1 MGIGPTRRRERH
13 GSRREKRMNRPLDLV
28 PKTSLGSKY
37 VMAVTGLGLVGFVIV
52 HMLGNLQLF
61 LGRDA
66 LNSYAQ
72 ALKHNPEILWGA
84 RAGLLTIF
92 VLHIIYGVWLTL
104 RNRAARPIPYA
115 FTKQYREATFAS
127 RTMIITGLVLLA
139 FVIFHLAHYTVG
151 VIGTVQQ
158 TDLVTGEVKEV
169 PLTDLKDLK
178 DPKDPRHDVYNMT
191 VYGFRNPF
199 VSVSYILAMAFLAL
213 HLSHGFQSCFQSLGL
228 NHPRWMPLLKK
239 TSLALALIIFIGNIS
254 MPLAVLFRLVGKDV
268 P

>member
-1 MGIGPTRRRERH
+1 
-13 GSRREKRMNRPLDLV
+13 MNRPLDLV
-28 PKTSLGSKY
+28 PKSSLGSKY
-37 VMAVTGLGLVGFVIV
+37 LMAVTGLGLVGFVIV

-61 LGRDA
+61 LGREA

-72 ALKHNPEILWGA
+72 ALKHNPEILWAA

-92 VLHIIYGVWLTL
+92 VLHIIYAIGLTL

-127 RTMIITGLVLLA
+127 RTMIITGLVLLF

-151 VIGTVQQ
+151 AFGTVQQ
-158 TDLVTGEVKEV
+158 TDPQTGEVKDV
-169 PLTDLKDLK
+169 PLTELKEIK
-178 DPKDPRHDVYNMT
+178 DPKDPRHDVYAMT

-199 VSVSYILAMAFLAL
+199 VSASYILAMGFLAL
-213 HLSHGFQSCFQSLGL
+213 HLSHGFQSSFQSLGL

-239 TSLALALIIFIGNIS
+239 ASLALALIVFVGNCS
-254 MPLAVLFRLVGKDV
+254 MPLAVLLRLVGKDV